1 MSSSPVVA
9 ATQPLLKSG
18 ARYTVEMSRCIVLG
32 VLLSALCAVL
42 FFLFSDR
49 TVHRGLMVVLSA
61 LVFPVLYALVGH
73 QRGIGRV
80 LATLTRSHGAY
91 LYDHTLGRF
100 IETIESR
107 RPGAMAAALSS
118 PRKLVQAFRTYLH
131 ENPGM
136 PRMIRRV
143 AVHYVGRVGEQLD
156 EGTLTRQDMVVD
168 GRINAAA
175 LRHWA
180 VERMHDQF
188 LPSWQGFGIVLTLQL
203 LATAALVWASR

>member
-1 MSSSPVVA
+1 
-9 ATQPLLKSG
+9 
-18 ARYTVEMSRCIVLG
+18 

>member
-18 ARYTVEMSRCIVLG
+18 ARYTVEMARCIVLG

-188 LPSWQGFGIVLTLQL
+188 LPSWQGFGIVLTLQVL
-203 LATAALVWASR
+203 VTGALVWASR

>member
-9 ATQPLLKSG
+9 AAQPLLKSG
-18 ARYTVEMSRCIVLG
+18 ARYTVEVARCIVLG

-203 LATAALVWASR
+203 LATGALVWASR

>member
-9 ATQPLLKSG
+9 AAQPLLKSG
-18 ARYTVEMSRCIVLG
+18 ARYTVEVARCVVLG

-203 LATAALVWASR
+203 LATGALVWASR